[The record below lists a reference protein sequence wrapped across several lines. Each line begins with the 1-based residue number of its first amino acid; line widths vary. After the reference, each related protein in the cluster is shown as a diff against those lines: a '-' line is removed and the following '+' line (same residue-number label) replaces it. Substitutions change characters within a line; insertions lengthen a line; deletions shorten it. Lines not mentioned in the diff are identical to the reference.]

1 MKLINNLSIRNKI
14 VVIVL
19 IVSVITISTGML
31 IEYHFE
37 KKRQQ
42 ESIIHKTQLD
52 ALLIS
57 QYCVLPIDFNNNE
70 AAFSVL
76 EKLEALPEIQDGI
89 LYTKNDSLFAYYSK
103 ADSLVITP
111 PNRLKENGFLIE
123 KEWLHVY
130 QPIVYKDVNY
140 GYLYLRA
147 FTNIGEISRKRI
159 IRQLVLIAGMTF
171 LALILTSALQRV
183 ITGPIYK
190 LTNFTKEISK
200 NADYS
205 LRIEKQNNDEI
216 GQLYDEYN
224 NMLAVTE
231 TSKRDLENHK
241 IHLEEVVELR
251 TKALITTNKEL
262 LAAKEAAEKA
272 SKAKSE
278 FLSNMSHELRT
289 PLNGILGYAQILINI
304 GKLNESQKEFVQIIH
319 RSGKHLLDLISEILS
334 YSQIEAKK
342 LQMVVSTFDIDET
355 IKHVLNV
362 IKIRAEQKD
371 LVLICKKQSDLPQF
385 VKGDEVKVRQLL
397 LNLLSNAVKYTKTGS
412 VMLRVL
418 YDPNKEHNFLFEVE
432 DTGIGIEKEQ
442 IDQIFEPFTQIG
454 DHWKYV
460 EGAGLGLAITKKII
474 DLMDGKLEL
483 ESEPGKG
490 SIFRMFLNMPEAKEG
505 LSEKIEQINIVGYKG
520 TRKKILVVDD
530 NLTNLS
536 LLVSALEPLGFE
548 MTIAENGKV
557 ALEQAKQK
565 EPDLILTDLLMPV
578 MNGIESIKEI
588 RKLPNL
594 TKVKVV
600 GITAPVIQDKQCMEF
615 QKICNAN
622 IDKPINLSEL
632 LDLIKNLLNLEW
644 VYLEPLNTVHEE
656 PAEDSP
662 IVAPGKE
669 NLDTIIN
676 FAEIGDYPS
685 IEKLMNKIIVDKKYF
700 TFSKKIGKFI
710 ENYDSNGLI
719 NYLKSIRS

>member
-1 MKLINNLSIRNKI
+1 
-14 VVIVL
+14 
-19 IVSVITISTGML
+19 
-31 IEYHFE
+31 
-37 KKRQQ
+37 
-42 ESIIHKTQLD
+42 
-52 ALLIS
+52 
-57 QYCVLPIDFNNNE
+57 
-70 AAFSVL
+70 
-76 EKLEALPEIQDGI
+76 
-89 LYTKNDSLFAYYSK
+89 
-103 ADSLVITP
+103 
-111 PNRLKENGFLIE
+111 
-123 KEWLHVY
+123 
-130 QPIVYKDVNY
+130 
-140 GYLYLRA
+140 
-147 FTNIGEISRKRI
+147 
-159 IRQLVLIAGMTF
+159 MTF

-342 LQMVVSTFDIDET
+342 LQMDVSTFDIDET

-418 YDPNKEHNFLFEVE
+418 YDPDKEHNF
-432 DTGIGIEKEQ
+432 
-442 IDQIFEPFTQIG
+442 
-454 DHWKYV
+454 
-460 EGAGLGLAITKKII
+460 
-474 DLMDGKLEL
+474 
-483 ESEPGKG
+483 
-490 SIFRMFLNMPEAKEG
+490 
-505 LSEKIEQINIVGYKG
+505 
-520 TRKKILVVDD
+520 
-530 NLTNLS
+530 
-536 LLVSALEPLGFE
+536 
-548 MTIAENGKV
+548 
-557 ALEQAKQK
+557 
-565 EPDLILTDLLMPV
+565 
-578 MNGIESIKEI
+578 
-588 RKLPNL
+588 
-594 TKVKVV
+594 
-600 GITAPVIQDKQCMEF
+600 
-615 QKICNAN
+615 
-622 IDKPINLSEL
+622 
-632 LDLIKNLLNLEW
+632 
-644 VYLEPLNTVHEE
+644 
-656 PAEDSP
+656 
-662 IVAPGKE
+662 
-669 NLDTIIN
+669 
-676 FAEIGDYPS
+676 
-685 IEKLMNKIIVDKKYF
+685 
-700 TFSKKIGKFI
+700 FI
-710 ENYDSNGLI
+710 
-719 NYLKSIRS
+719 

>member
-1 MKLINNLSIRNKI
+1 MILTR
-14 VVIVL
+14 
-19 IVSVITISTGML
+19 
-31 IEYHFE
+31 
-37 KKRQQ
+37 
-42 ESIIHKTQLD
+42 SII
-52 ALLIS
+52 S
-57 QYCVLPIDFNNNE
+57 
-70 AAFSVL
+70 S
-76 EKLEALPEIQDGI
+76 
-89 LYTKNDSLFAYYSK
+89 
-103 ADSLVITP
+103 
-111 PNRLKENGFLIE
+111 
-123 KEWLHVY
+123 
-130 QPIVYKDVNY
+130 
-140 GYLYLRA
+140 
-147 FTNIGEISRKRI
+147 
-159 IRQLVLIAGMTF
+159 
-171 LALILTSALQRV
+171 
-183 ITGPIYK
+183 
-190 LTNFTKEISK
+190 
-200 NADYS
+200 
-205 LRIEKQNNDEI
+205 
-216 GQLYDEYN
+216 
-224 NMLAVTE
+224 
-231 TSKRDLENHK
+231 
-241 IHLEEVVELR
+241 
-251 TKALITTNKEL
+251 
-262 LAAKEAAEKA
+262 
-272 SKAKSE
+272 
-278 FLSNMSHELRT
+278 
-289 PLNGILGYAQILINI
+289 
-304 GKLNESQKEFVQIIH
+304 
-319 RSGKHLLDLISEILS
+319 
-334 YSQIEAKK
+334 
-342 LQMVVSTFDIDET
+342 
-355 IKHVLNV
+355 
-362 IKIRAEQKD
+362 
-371 LVLICKKQSDLPQF
+371 
-385 VKGDEVKVRQLL
+385 
-397 LNLLSNAVKYTKTGS
+397 
-412 VMLRVL
+412 
-418 YDPNKEHNFLFEVE
+418 FEVE

-632 LDLIKNLLNLEW
+632 LDLIKDLLNLEW

>member
-700 TFSKKIGKFI
+700 TFSKKLVNSLRFTTVTV
-710 ENYDSNGLI
+710 L
-719 NYLKSIRS
+719 